1 LALDKRVAVLLMAS
15 QGNDPRR
22 PPGYETIQRIPID
35 SGKKYTFSAHYYA
48 PQIHPLPFWQGMPW
62 MDIKLF
68 DSQGKY
74 VGTVTT
80 GDSPLEAPNEWHEK
94 IYIFKPYALKKHY
107 PDIASITL
115 GLRLSLNYGKVGY
128 EAGTLTSIAFD
139 DVHFKQTD

>member
-1 LALDKRVAVLLMAS
+1 
-15 QGNDPRR
+15 
-22 PPGYETIQRIPID
+22 
-35 SGKKYTFSAHYYA
+35 
-48 PQIHPLPFWQGMPW
+48 

-115 GLRLSLNYGKVGY
+115 GLRRALNYGKVGY